1 MERLFKD
8 ATKYTPEIDFDS
20 DSGKLLIKGKSYPE
34 NCNEFFEDVIEW
46 IENYFEAPPKGGT
59 VFTFD
64 IPPYYN
70 SSTSKT
76 LFDILDI
83 LADAKENND
92 DFSVIWQYDK
102 DNESAEEMGE
112 EFQEDFEE
120 LNIQLKPYN
129 E

>member
-1 MERLFKD
+1 VSRLYKE
-8 ATKYTPEIDFDS
+8 ATKYTPLIDFDP
-20 DSGKLLIKGKSYPE
+20 DAGKLSIKGKSYPE
-34 NCNEFFEDVIEW
+34 NCNEFYKDVIDWLED
-46 IENYFEAPPKGGT
+46 YFDTPKEGT
-59 VFTFD
+59 VVTFD
-64 IPPYYN
+64 IPYYN

-83 LADAKENND
+83 LSDAKENGTA
-92 DFSVIWQYDK
+92 FTVVWQYDK

-120 LNIQLKPYN
+120 LDIQLKSYN